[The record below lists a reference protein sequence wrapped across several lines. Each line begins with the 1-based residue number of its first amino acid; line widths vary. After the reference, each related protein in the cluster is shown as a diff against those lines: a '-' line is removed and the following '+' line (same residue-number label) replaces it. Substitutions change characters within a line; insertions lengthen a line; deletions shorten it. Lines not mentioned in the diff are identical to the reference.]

1 MMLRTNF
8 SVFQVDKDGNGFISL
23 SEYFAIFEEHG
34 IRVNQAETN
43 RCALEDIC
51 RLLSGLW
58 DLWELCGDCG

>member
-1 MMLRTNF
+1 ML
-8 SVFQVDKDGNGFISL
+8 QVDKDGNGSISL

-51 RLLSGLW
+51 RLLSGLR
-58 DLWELCGDCG
+58 DLCELCGDCE